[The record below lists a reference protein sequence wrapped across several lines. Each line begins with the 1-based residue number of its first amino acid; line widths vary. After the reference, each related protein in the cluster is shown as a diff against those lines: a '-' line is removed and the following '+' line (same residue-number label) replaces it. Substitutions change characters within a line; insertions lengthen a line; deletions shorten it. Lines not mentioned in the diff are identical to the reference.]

1 MATELRVPVGE
12 VGGSSNQIVN
22 ILLHQVV
29 EGGTGLAFVAYPTAV
44 TRWMTAFPK
53 IKLPKQM
60 KYSLF
65 GVVFHWT
72 KFKLHTYL

>member
-1 MATELRVPVGE
+1 M
-12 VGGSSNQIVN
+12 
-22 ILLHQVV
+22 V

-65 GVVFHWT
+65 VVVFHWT